1 MAIDPLTQVLTLV
14 AEGRLSADE
23 AAPILAALDASGAGA
38 SARGAG
44 ATSATGPGGA
54 AGGAGGAATGPDT
67 SSSGAPF
74 AFGAPTE
81 PGTATALR
89 VEVRDGGRQVVNLR
103 LPLTI
108 GRFALDR
115 VPGLTGEAADRVR
128 DALRVGL
135 KGPVLEVDEGDG
147 DGVRIVLE

>member
-1 MAIDPLTQVLTLV
+1 MATDPLTQVLTLV
-14 AEGRLSADE
+14 ADGRLSADE

-38 SARGAG
+38 SARGTG
-44 ATSATGPGGA
+44 APSAA
-54 AGGAGGAATGPDT
+54 GAGGAAAGPDT
-67 SSSGAPF
+67 SSSGEPF
-74 AFGAPTE
+74 AFGAPVE

-103 LPLTI
+103 LPLTV

-128 DALRVGL
+128 DALRVGM

>member
-1 MAIDPLTQVLTLV
+1 MATDPLTQVLTLV

-38 SARGAG
+38 SARGTADH
-44 ATSATGPGGA
+44 SAA
-54 AGGAGGAATGPDT
+54 GAGGAATGPDT
-67 SSSGAPF
+67 SPGEPF
-74 AFGAPTE
+74 AFGAPVE

-89 VEVRDGGRQVVNLR
+89 VEVRDAGRQVVNLR
-103 LPLTI
+103 LPLSI

-128 DALRVGL
+128 DALRVGM